1 MTVEVIEP
9 HGLCAGVNAAVAKA
23 LKLRDVYC
31 LHELVHNEI
40 VVGDLKALGYTFV
53 DRVEDVPEGKT
64 VVFSAHGVP
73 PRVREVAAARHLKIV
88 DATCPF
94 VTKVHRAAKAFADRG
109 LPVVILGDPKHV
121 EFQGIAG
128 EVGDGKWMTFE
139 EAMEAG
145 QRTENSEQ
153 RTSQRTVN
161 SEQRTSQRIVNS
173 EQRTDMV
180 AEASRS
186 GCTAGKGV
194 ENSTSVHCSLFT
206 VHSPRSPFTVHSS
219 VGVVSQTTMNSD
231 EVARQVAE
239 LKKRFRVETQAQV
252 CHATQE
258 RQDAV
263 RNFKGDAVLVLGSRT
278 SSNSRRLAEVAER
291 AGAKVFLAGTMDEV
305 RALDFAGVETLGV
318 TSGASTPE
326 RFFVEAVRY
335 LKNVPQ
341 HVAIIMDGNGRWATQ
356 RGKKRG
362 EGHKAGAK
370 TLGDVLKWC
379 GDRGIKY
386 LTVYAFSTENW
397 KRPKEEVDG
406 LMTLFARMLKSKE
419 SSFMKNR
426 VRFRMVGRR
435 GDLSKKLLGVIEA
448 LERKTAHFERQFVVA
463 ISYGGRAEIVDAAN
477 AAMKRGEPLT
487 EETFR
492 SYLYAPDVPDPDLV
506 IRTSGELRTSNFLL
520 WESAY
525 SEYYFTDT
533 LWPDFTEAE
542 LDKALASYAE
552 RHRRKGGV

>member
-1 MTVEVIEP
+1 MDIEVIEP
-9 HGLCAGVNAAVAKA
+9 HGLCAGVNAAIAKA

-40 VVGDLKALGYTFV
+40 VIDELKALGFRFV
-53 DRVEDVPEGKT
+53 DRVEDVPAGET

-73 PRVREVAAARHLKIV
+73 PQTRAAAAARRLKVV

-121 EFQGIAG
+121 EFQGVAG
-128 EVGDGKWMTFE
+128 EVGKGMWMTYE
-139 EAMEAG
+139 EAMSSSEAV
-145 QRTENSEQ
+145 RRPLPPS
-153 RTSQRTVN
+153 
-161 SEQRTSQRIVNS
+161 I
-173 EQRTDMV
+173 
-180 AEASRS
+180 
-186 GCTAGKGV
+186 
-194 ENSTSVHCSLFT
+194 
-206 VHSPRSPFTVHSS
+206 
-219 VGVVSQTTMNSD
+219 GVVAQTTMNAD
-231 EVARQVAE
+231 DVARQVAE
-239 LKKRFRVETQAQV
+239 LKKRYAVETAAEV
-252 CHATQE
+252 CRATKE

-263 RNFKGDAVLVLGSRT
+263 RKFKGDAVLVLGSRT
-278 SSNSRRLAEVAER
+278 SSNSKRLAEVARES
-291 AGAKVFLAGTMDEV
+291 GAQAFLAGTMDEV
-305 RALDFAGVETLGV
+305 RALDFTGVETLGV

-326 RFFVEAVRY
+326 RFFMEAIKY
-335 LKNVPQ
+335 LKNVPR

-370 TLGDVLKWC
+370 TLGEVLRWC
-379 GDRGIKY
+379 GARGIQY

-406 LMTLFARMLKSKE
+406 LMTLFARMLKAKE
-419 SSFMKNR
+419 KDFMKNR
-426 VRFRMVGRR
+426 VRFRMSGRR

-448 LERKTAHFERQFVVA
+448 LEKKTAHFERQFVVA

-492 SYLYAPDVPDPDLV
+492 EYLYAPDVPDPDLV

-520 WESAY
+520 WETAY

-533 LWPDFTEAE
+533 LWPDFSEAE
-542 LDKALASYAE
+542 LDKALASYAA

>member
-1 MTVEVIEP
+1 MEVEVIEP

-40 VVGDLKALGYTFV
+40 VVGDLKALGFRFV
-53 DRVEDVPEGKT
+53 DRVEEVPEGET

-73 PRVREVAAARHLKIV
+73 PSVRAAAAERRLKVV

-94 VTKVHRAAKAFADRG
+94 VAKVHRAARDFSRRG
-109 LPVVILGDPKHV
+109 IPVVVLGDPAHV
-121 EFQGIAG
+121 EWKGIAG
-128 EVGDGKWMTFE
+128 EAESPLTFE
-139 EAMEAG
+139 EAMKMEK
-145 QRTENSEQ
+145 T
-153 RTSQRTVN
+153 
-161 SEQRTSQRIVNS
+161 
-173 EQRTDMV
+173 
-180 AEASRS
+180 
-186 GCTAGKGV
+186 
-194 ENSTSVHCSLFT
+194 
-206 VHSPRSPFTVHSS
+206 S
-219 VGVVSQTTMNSD
+219 VGVVAQTTMNAD
-231 EVARQVAE
+231 EVARQVSE
-239 LKKRFRVETQAQV
+239 LRGRHRVEAQAEV
-252 CHATQE
+252 CQATKA

-263 RNFKGDAVLVLGSRT
+263 RRFAGRGGDGRAVLVLGSRT
-278 SSNSRRLAEVAER
+278 SSNSRRLAEVAAD
-291 AGAKVFLAGTMDEV
+291 AGAKAFLAASMDEV
-305 RALDFAGVETLGV
+305 RALDLSGVGRLDV

-326 RFFVEAVRY
+326 RLFEEAVRF

-341 HVAIIMDGNGRWATQ
+341 HVAIIMDGNGRWAAR
-356 RGKKRG
+356 RGRKRG

-370 TLGDVLKWC
+370 KLIDVLSWC
-379 GDRGIKY
+379 GDRGVRY

-406 LMTLFARMLKSKE
+406 LMSLFARMLKSKE

-435 GDLSKKLLGVIEA
+435 GDLSAKLLGVVEA
-448 LERKTAHFERQFVVA
+448 LERKTAAFDRQLLVA
-463 ISYGGRAEIVDAAN
+463 ISYGGRAEVVDAAN

-492 SYLYAPDVPDPDLV
+492 RYLYAPDVPDPDLIV
-506 IRTSGELRTSNFLL
+506 RTSGELRTSNFLL

-533 LWPDFTEAE
+533 LWPDFSEE
-542 LDKALASYAE
+542 EFDRALASYAA
-552 RHRRKGGV
+552 RSRRRGGV